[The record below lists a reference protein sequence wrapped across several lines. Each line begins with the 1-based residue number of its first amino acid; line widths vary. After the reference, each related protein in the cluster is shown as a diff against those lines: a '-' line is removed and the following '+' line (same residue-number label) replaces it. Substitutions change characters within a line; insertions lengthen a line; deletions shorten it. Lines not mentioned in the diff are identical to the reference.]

1 MRNYDMNQLKKHQKT
16 MKNKK
21 SFKDNRWERQKK
33 NSTEIQMMK
42 KIFLA
47 QNKVKQPRKLSRKKY
62 NVL

>member
-1 MRNYDMNQLKKHQKT
+1 